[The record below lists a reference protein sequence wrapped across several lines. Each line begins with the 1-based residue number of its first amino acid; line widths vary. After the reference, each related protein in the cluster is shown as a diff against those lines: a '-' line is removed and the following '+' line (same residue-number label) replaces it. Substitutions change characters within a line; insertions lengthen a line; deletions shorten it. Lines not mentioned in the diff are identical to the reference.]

1 MRRHPNQLEL
11 FGPAPAPKQTPD
23 PADVRRTLQKV
34 LDQLRS
40 AETMP
45 FAPPQVRIWK
55 TIFPQMS
62 NWLEPEEAQELCRQF
77 DAEIARL
84 EIGDQNV

>member
-1 MRRHPNQLEL
+1 MRHHHNQPDL
-11 FGPAPAPKQTPD
+11 FGAPTPPILTPD
-23 PADVRRTLQKV
+23 PADVRRTMQKV

-45 FAPPQVRIWK
+45 FEPRLVRIWK

-62 NWLEPEEAQELCRQF
+62 NWLEPEEAHELCRQF

-84 EIGDQNV
+84 ETGGASV